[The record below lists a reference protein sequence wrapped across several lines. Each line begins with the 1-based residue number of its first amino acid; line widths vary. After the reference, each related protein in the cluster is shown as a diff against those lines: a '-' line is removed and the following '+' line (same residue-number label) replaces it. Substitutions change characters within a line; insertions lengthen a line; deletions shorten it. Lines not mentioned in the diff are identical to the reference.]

1 MSVHAS
7 PKCPTPTPMPM
18 SMPTYASDSTMP
30 IFDISRASTT
40 PLDPTN
46 PPDNLFS
53 NDARRGSANSGLAL
67 RLLEIDQ
74 YGKSNLSLN
83 PRRCLISQS
92 VAASPRPVL
101 EPEFSTSFEATQSLI
116 RSLWQMRTRGRM
128 HQAPVPGPSGM
139 MPPPSGLVAPRSRP
153 RSMLPIP
160 TFEIAP
166 TVPLPDSPRTEL
178 AHTRYQLCGE
188 ENAADD
194 ASAILTEVN
203 NSADTTYTDFLSYDY
218 EAASISRA
226 QMSYLSSSKFDS
238 LSSNDEDSFAQAYDS
253 SFPGAYGDDS
263 FFSNYDHEGDSYALN
278 PESPVLK
285 PELME
290 GPPAI
295 REGTAAQSL
304 SSSVT
309 LRLPTE
315 IEAETSAEAK
325 RYDADDESEDD

>member
-7 PKCPTPTPMPM
+7 PKRPTPTPTPMP
-18 SMPTYASDSTMP
+18 MPTYASDSTMP
-30 IFDISRASTT
+30 IFDISRGSAT
-40 PLDPTN
+40 PVGPTN

-53 NDARRGSANSGLAL
+53 NDTRRGSANSGLAL

-74 YGKSNLSLN
+74 YGKGNLSLN
-83 PRRCLISQS
+83 PRRVSIDSSYSPNKS

-101 EPEFSTSFEATQSLI
+101 EPEFSTSFEATQCLI

-128 HQAPVPGPSGM
+128 HQAQVPGPSGM
-139 MPPPSGLVAPRSRP
+139 MPPPSGLVAPGSRP

-166 TVPLPDSPRTEL
+166 TVPLPDSPRTEF
-178 AHTRYQLCGE
+178 AHTRYQLYGE

-194 ASAILTEVN
+194 ASAVLTEVN
-203 NSADTTYTDFLSYDY
+203 NSADTTYTDFLSYYD

-226 QMSYLSSSKFDS
+226 QMSYLSPSKFDS
-238 LSSNDEDSFAQAYDS
+238 LSSDDEDSFAQAYDS

-295 REGTAAQSL
+295 REGTAAL
-304 SSSVT
+304 AH
-309 LRLPTE
+309 R
-315 IEAETSAEAK
+315 
-325 RYDADDESEDD
+325 D